1 MRGKTEEADGML
13 KSLDDCIQ
21 ELETGNE
28 TLKEMRR
35 ECSVSHSSK
44 FVIVNFVIVVS
55 QNLQQLKKTVQ
66 VTAN

>member
-35 ECSVSHSSK
+35 ECSVSHSCK
-44 FVIVNFVIVVS
+44 FVIVNFVVS

>member
-1 MRGKTEEADGML
+1 M
-13 KSLDDCIQ
+13 
-21 ELETGNE
+21 